1 MILNSQVKVIWE
13 GLPIT
18 WSKNNIS
25 GNCELYYNAFFRIG
39 WCVLGSFAYTS
50 FLCINVDIEVFWIN
64 CFFTCFAVSVI
75 ILHVLL
81 SLLLFYSS
89 TGICNQHILHFFY
102 SFTIFVSCSEPEV
115 RFLTQTTYLWYV
127 NTSDT
132 GTYLKWEGSVLLH
145 VTYIII
151 SFSCDNHNL
160 NI

>member
-1 MILNSQVKVIWE
+1 MRGATYNINDPRTTSVVTVSFTIMLFSGLGGVHLAVLLTLHFFVLMWIL
-13 GLPIT
+13 
-18 WSKNNIS
+18 
-25 GNCELYYNAFFRIG
+25 
-39 WCVLGSFAYTS
+39 
-50 FLCINVDIEVFWIN
+50 EVFWIN

-75 ILHVLL
+75 ILHVSL
-81 SLLLFYSS
+81 SSLLFYSS

-145 VTYIII
+145 VTDIII